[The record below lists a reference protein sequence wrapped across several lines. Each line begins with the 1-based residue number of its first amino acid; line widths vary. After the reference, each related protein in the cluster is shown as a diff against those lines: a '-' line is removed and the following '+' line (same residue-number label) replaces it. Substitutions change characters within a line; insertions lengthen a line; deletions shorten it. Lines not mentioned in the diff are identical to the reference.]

1 MFGAYIIMFSSKVG
15 KFAPLVDMLSIRN
28 LEATNRADR
37 WNHKSHF
44 TIKDIEK
51 EYGVQPNYDFMRF
64 SDSTRIGVLDKGNS
78 FLDFKNS
85 FLRDLRLILSESKIE
100 EKSGIGLVIQRI
112 TPSKYSFGI
121 LDYEEP
127 IDIKDLDVANY
138 IARLAMDH
146 VPEEEQAS
154 IIRLDKDVDL
164 FEIANIKSIYELIKI
179 ENDDITGIERKIL
192 ESPDLKKKILEKLG
206 TNLKSLSLDLG
217 SGVRSKNEITQII
230 EGILEN
236 SFAPHLNSKEKARKR
251 ADILS
256 KRYSDVLEQF
266 VLLYKIQ

>member
-1 MFGAYIIMFSSKVG
+1 
-15 KFAPLVDMLSIRN
+15 
-28 LEATNRADR
+28 
-37 WNHKSHF
+37 
-44 TIKDIEK
+44 
-51 EYGVQPNYDFMRF
+51 
-64 SDSTRIGVLDKGNS
+64 
-78 FLDFKNS
+78 
-85 FLRDLRLILSESKIE
+85 
-100 EKSGIGLVIQRI
+100 
-112 TPSKYSFGI
+112 
-121 LDYEEP
+121 
-127 IDIKDLDVANY
+127 
-138 IARLAMDH
+138 MDH